1 MNFDWKSVA
10 VLGAALMATSLSFAQ
25 IRNIRLAEQVDGV
38 YPPLE
43 PSITINQK
51 NPKNIVAGVVL
62 NRAIYTLDGGV
73 TWSESI
79 LQSPYGVFG
88 DPAVISDAK
97 GDVYFF
103 HLADPSGKGRSNE
116 AWLDRIVVQKSTDGG
131 KTWSEGESIGH
142 NPPKDQDKQW
152 PAVHPRKSVIA
163 TTWTQ
168 FDKYGD
174 KSATC
179 QSNIMFSKSTKG
191 GKKWTEAVAINQEPG
206 DCIDDDN
213 TTEGAVPAIDAEG
226 RIFVAWS
233 NKGNIYF
240 DRSYD
245 GGETWLQNDLLITKH
260 HGGWAMDIPGI
271 SRCNGMPVLM
281 ADNSPG
287 TFRGSLYLVWADQKN
302 GTNDTDIWF
311 MRSTNRGDNWTPP
324 LRINQDGPGKHQFL
338 PWMAVDQTT
347 GYIYIV
353 YYDRRAYDDNQ
364 TDVYV
369 AFSMDGGNTFK
380 EKKISESPF
389 VPTESKFFGD
399 YNNIAAHKGII
410 APIWTRMDNQR
421 TSVWTAVLKLDDLLK

>member
-1 MNFDWKSVA
+1 
-10 VLGAALMATSLSFAQ
+10 
-25 IRNIRLAEQVDGV
+25 
-38 YPPLE
+38 
-43 PSITINQK
+43 
-51 NPKNIVAGVVL
+51 
-62 NRAIYTLDGGV
+62 
-73 TWSESI
+73 
-79 LQSPYGVFG
+79 
-88 DPAVISDAK
+88 
-97 GDVYFF
+97 
-103 HLADPSGKGRSNE
+103 
-116 AWLDRIVVQKSTDGG
+116 
-131 KTWSEGESIGH
+131 
-142 NPPKDQDKQW
+142 
-152 PAVHPRKSVIA
+152 
-163 TTWTQ
+163 
-168 FDKYGD
+168 
-174 KSATC
+174 
-179 QSNIMFSKSTKG
+179 
-191 GKKWTEAVAINQEPG
+191 
-206 DCIDDDN
+206 
-213 TTEGAVPAIDAEG
+213 
-226 RIFVAWS
+226 
-233 NKGNIYF
+233 
-240 DRSYD
+240 
-245 GGETWLQNDLLITKH
+245 
-260 HGGWAMDIPGI
+260 MDIPGI

-324 LRINQDGPGKHQFL
+324 LRLNQDGPGKHQFL